1 MTLDAGGKGTFL
13 RHESSTVQSAARCN
27 VDHPDIAPSPHL
39 CDAVPAFLRIWM
51 PKDSFPPASSVMWPS
66 PLHDLEELDERLASH
81 RSEGDVLKIAV
92 ILRRLLL
99 DHPRGDPRTLIDAV
113 NEGRNVNVQF
123 LVDGTAQPSVQ
134 TSVFFMEADGLVPSI
149 GPAIALNMKTF
160 LTHPIIM
167 FQGQTCSV
175 KDVILFAAHV
185 EGAVHKGAPE
195 NARQHLSSCSVSGP
209 ISCSIS
215 GPIGLP
221 FH

>member
-1 MTLDAGGKGTFL
+1 MTHDDLF
-13 RHESSTVQSAARCN
+13 
-27 VDHPDIAPSPHL
+27 
-39 CDAVPAFLRIWM
+39 
-51 PKDSFPPASSVMWPS
+51 
-66 PLHDLEELDERLASH
+66 LHDLEELDERLASH

-149 GPAIALNMKTF
+149 GPAIVLNMKTF

-195 NARQHLSSCSVSGP
+195 NARQHALATLSTSVTTPAGSP
-209 ISCSIS
+209 TVYSLLSIARVVLEALKPLRAQVS
-215 GPIGLP
+215 ANWPGVRHSKVP
-221 FH
+221 

>member
-1 MTLDAGGKGTFL
+1 
-13 RHESSTVQSAARCN
+13 
-27 VDHPDIAPSPHL
+27 
-39 CDAVPAFLRIWM
+39 
-51 PKDSFPPASSVMWPS
+51 
-66 PLHDLEELDERLASH
+66 LHDLEELDERLASH
-81 RSEGDVLKIAV
+81 RSEGDVLKIVV

-113 NEGRNVNVQF
+113 NEGRNVNVRF

-149 GPAIALNMKTF
+149 GPASALNMKTF

-195 NARQHLSSCSVSGP
+195 NAWQHALATLSTSVTTPAGSPTGYSLLSIARVVLEALKPLRAQVSANWPNARGQIGAGP
-209 ISCSIS
+209 DI
-215 GPIGLP
+215 L
-221 FH
+221 